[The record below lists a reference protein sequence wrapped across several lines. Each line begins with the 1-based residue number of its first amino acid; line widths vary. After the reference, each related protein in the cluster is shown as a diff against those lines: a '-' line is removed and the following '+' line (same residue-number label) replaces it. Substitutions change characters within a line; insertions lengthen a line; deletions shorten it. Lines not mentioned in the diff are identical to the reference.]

1 MSTHATSP
9 AAGWSWLKQAV
20 HLGRRNPRAVF
31 GAVALLALVA
41 LVPSLVQ
48 VTLQS
53 VLGLG
58 ATGTMMVMAACTL
71 VLVVV
76 YPLLIRGVLRVL
88 DAPEH
93 GRPVH
98 APALFDPFRA
108 GNDAGRLTETG
119 QAPCG

>member
-58 ATGTMMVMAACTL
+58 ATGTMMVMAACPL
-71 VLVVV
+71 GMVVV
-76 YPLLIRGVLRVL
+76 YPLLTGGVLRVI
-88 DAPEH
+88 DAADH
-93 GRPVH
+93 GQNG
-98 APALFDPFRA
+98 RA
-108 GNDAGRLTETG
+108 SWGERVC
-119 QAPCG
+119 Q